1 MKKIAFSFAFL
12 VSLVHGGYV
21 NGLVATVENEPITD
35 YEMNSVMRQMNIDSQ
50 KALNVLIRQKLEDAQ
65 ISALNI
71 TVDPFEVNEKISQI
85 ISANGL
91 DMQTFQSMLASKGV
105 SFDMFKKDIEN
116 GLKKEKLYAR
126 ILNNPSQNITPEN
139 ARRFYESN
147 LGMFA
152 QFETINIVRYSSNS
166 KEALENAAKNPMS
179 VQSGVNI
186 ENLKL
191 ESKNL
196 NPQLRY
202 IFLNTKNNT
211 FTPAFGGNGEYQM
224 FYVVS
229 KEGSYVP
236 RFEDVEKEVIAA
248 VANQER
254 EIAVADYFNKLR
266 SKANIEIVKR

>member
-91 DMQTFQSMLASKGV
+91 DMQTFQSMLATKGI

-166 KEALENAAKNPMS
+166 KEALENAAKSPMS
-179 VQSGVNI
+179 VQPGVNI

-236 RFEDVEKEVIAA
+236 RFEDVEKEVISAM
-248 VANQER
+248 ANQER

>member
-91 DMQTFQSMLASKGV
+91 DMQTFQSMLATKGV

-166 KEALENAAKNPMS
+166 KEALENAAKSPMS
-179 VQSGVNI
+179 VQPGVNI

-236 RFEDVEKEVIAA
+236 RFEDVEKEVISAM
-248 VANQER
+248 ANQER

>member
-1 MKKIAFSFAFL
+1 MKKIAFSFVFL
-12 VSLVHGGYV
+12 ASLASAQYV

-65 ISALNI
+65 INALNI

-105 SFDMFKKDIEN
+105 SFDMFKKDIET

-166 KEALENAAKNPMS
+166 KEVLENVVKSPMS
-179 VQSGVNI
+179 AQAGVNI

-236 RFEDVEKEVIAA
+236 SFEEVEKEAISAM
-248 VANQER
+248 ANQER
-254 EIAVADYFNKLR
+254 EVAVADYFNKLR
-266 SKANIEIVKR
+266 SKANIEVIKR

>member
-166 KEALENAAKNPMS
+166 KEALENAAKSPMS
-179 VQSGVNI
+179 VQPGVNI

-236 RFEDVEKEVIAA
+236 RFEDVEKEVISAM
-248 VANQER
+248 ANQER